1 MRNTLKNN
9 LKVSTRRK
17 WQSCLKANLDEFQ
30 HEDVFSGGPK
40 LRGIFESLIVFGVLT
55 GLLLPARLLFVEYVS
70 DNWFGSLGIISAIS
84 ISVIILVKKKKL
96 GFFGPMM
103 ERQIYKFQKGKRGL
117 IVFGESVFLL
127 SILGLM
133 IFAIDQGNSVY
144 SDLKFQNI
152 KNAPSSS
159 AEQVLES
166 ASELDTSDW
175 VMGFLMAPVMFLT
188 AFPQM
193 SAGIASVD
201 QSLDGWLMH
210 FYTVGF
216 IEYLELF
223 GILIYYKISFRKKLQ
238 SPVKSTLYTKAAL

>member
-1 MRNTLKNN
+1 M
-9 LKVSTRRK
+9 
-17 WQSCLKANLDEFQ
+17 
-30 HEDVFSGGPK
+30 
-40 LRGIFESLIVFGVLT
+40 RGIFESLIVFGVMT
-55 GLLLPARLLFVEYVS
+55 GLLLPARLLFVEYIS

-84 ISVIILVKKKKL
+84 ILGIILARKKKL
-96 GFFGPMM
+96 GFFGPMF

-117 IVFGESVFLL
+117 LVIGESVFVLL
-127 SILGLM
+127 MLGSM

-144 SDLKFQNI
+144 SDI
-152 KNAPSSS
+152 KLQTIENSPPTNP
-159 AEQVLES
+159 EQILELTNEWE
-166 ASELDTSDW
+166 ASDW
-175 VMGFLMAPVMFLT
+175 IVGFLMVPVMFIT

-238 SPVKSTLYTKAAL
+238 SSVKSTLYTKAAL

>member
-1 MRNTLKNN
+1 M
-9 LKVSTRRK
+9 
-17 WQSCLKANLDEFQ
+17 
-30 HEDVFSGGPK
+30 
-40 LRGIFESLIVFGVLT
+40 RGIFESLIVFGVMT
-55 GLLLPARLLFVEYVS
+55 GLLLPARLLFVEYIS

-84 ISVIILVKKKKL
+84 ILVIILARKKKL
-96 GFFGPMM
+96 GFFGPMF

-117 IVFGESVFLL
+117 LAIGESVFVLL
-127 SILGLM
+127 MLGSM

-144 SDLKFQNI
+144 SDI
-152 KNAPSSS
+152 KLQTIENSPPTNP
-159 AEQVLES
+159 EQILELTNEWE
-166 ASELDTSDW
+166 ASDW
-175 VMGFLMAPVMFLT
+175 IVGFLMVPVMFIT

>member
-1 MRNTLKNN
+1 M
-9 LKVSTRRK
+9 
-17 WQSCLKANLDEFQ
+17 
-30 HEDVFSGGPK
+30 
-40 LRGIFESLIVFGVLT
+40 RGIFESLIVFGVMT
-55 GLLLPARLLFVEYVS
+55 GLLLPARLLFVEYIS
-70 DNWFGSLGIISAIS
+70 NNWFGSLGIISAIS
-84 ISVIILVKKKKL
+84 ILVIILARKKKL
-96 GFFGPMM
+96 GFFGPMF

-117 IVFGESVFLL
+117 LAIGESVFVLL
-127 SILGLM
+127 MLGSM

-144 SDLKFQNI
+144 SDI
-152 KNAPSSS
+152 KLQTIENSPPTNP
-159 AEQVLES
+159 EQILELTNEWE
-166 ASELDTSDW
+166 ASDW
-175 VMGFLMAPVMFLT
+175 IVGFLMVPVMFIT